1 MIQDFILLII
11 LLFFSAYFSGTE
23 LAFIVSNKL
32 KIEVKARKKNIAA
45 KSAYHFVKNNQA
57 FFSTILIG
65 NNIVNIAFASIATVV
80 LADHFGWNNY
90 AILLTVTIFTLIF
103 GELIPKYIAREGA
116 DSLILI
122 FSVPLR
128 LLSIILYPLIKLT
141 THLSKLLT
149 ERKQESA
156 EKRAHLFDREDMKIL
171 VDEGHK
177 AGYVEKEESSF
188 ITKVFDFSEQKV
200 YEAMRP
206 RTEIAGISIYDSVT
220 NAINL
225 FIESGF
231 SKVIVYEDDLDN
243 IKGFILAKDLF
254 SEPKQIKDIIREV
267 QFYPE
272 TKKSIEILNEFL
284 SSNVSIAVVIDEFGG
299 TAGIV
304 TMEDMIEEL
313 FGEIKDEY
321 DIEETICR
329 KISKESY
336 IISGKVE
343 IDHIND
349 KYGFNIATGA
359 YETIAGFII
368 ENLGY
373 IPKPNETVNI
383 DNYKFLI
390 IRADKVRIELVKLT
404 LIDNDNLE

>member
-23 LAFIVSNKL
+23 MAFIISNKL

-45 KSAYHFVKNNQA
+45 QSAYYFVKDNQA
-57 FFSTILIG
+57 FYSTILIG
-65 NNIVNIAFASIATVV
+65 NNIVNIAFASISTVV
-80 LADHFGWNNY
+80 LTEHFGWSDY
-90 AILLTVTIFTLIF
+90 KILITVTTFTLFF

-122 FSVPLR
+122 FSIPLR
-128 LLSIILYPLIKLT
+128 IISIIIYPLIKFT
-141 THLSKLLT
+141 THLSRFFT

-156 EKRAHLFDREDMKIL
+156 KNLAHIFDKEDMKIL
-171 VDEGHK
+171 VYEGHK
-177 AGYVEKEESSF
+177 AGNVNKEESSI

-206 RTEIAGISIYDSVT
+206 RTEIIGISFNDTVA

-225 FIESGF
+225 FIDSGY
-231 SKVIVYEDDLDN
+231 SKLIVYEDDLDN
-243 IKGFILAKDLF
+243 IKGVILAKDLF
-254 SEPKQIKDIIREV
+254 KNPKEIKDIIREV

-272 TKKSIEILNEFL
+272 TKKSLEILNEFL
-284 SSNVSIAVVIDEFGG
+284 NSNVSMAVVIDEFGG

-304 TMEDMIEEL
+304 TMEDIIEEL

-321 DIEETICR
+321 DIEETISR
-329 KISKESY
+329 KISKDSF
-336 IISGKVE
+336 ILSGKVE
-343 IDHIND
+343 IDHINEKCNLKFPVGD
-349 KYGFNIATGA
+349 
-359 YETIAGFII
+359 YETVAGFII

-373 IPKPNETVNI
+373 IPKPNETVTI

-390 IRADKVRIELVKLT
+390 IRADKVRIDLVKLT
-404 LIDNDNLE
+404 LKNDD

>member
-1 MIQDFILLII
+1 MVQDFILLIV

-45 KSAYHFVKNNQA
+45 QSAYYFVKDHQA
-57 FFSTILIG
+57 FFSTILLG
-65 NNIVNIAFASIATVV
+65 NNIVNVALASFATVV
-80 LADHFGWNNY
+80 LAEYFGWSDY
-90 AILLTVTIFTLIF
+90 EILIAVTLITLIF
-103 GELIPKYIAREGA
+103 GELIPKYIAREDA

-122 FSVPLR
+122 FSIPLR
-128 LLSIILYPLIKLT
+128 VLSIVLFPFIYVT

-156 EKRAHLFDREDMKIL
+156 ENRAHLFDKEDMRIL

-177 AGYVEKEESSF
+177 AGHVEKEESSF

-206 RTEIAGISIYDSVT
+206 RTEIIGISISDDVA
-220 NAINL
+220 NAVNL
-225 FIESGF
+225 FIESGY
-231 SKVIVYEDDLDN
+231 SKLIVYKGDLDN
-243 IKGFILAKDLF
+243 IKGFIFAKDLF
-254 SEPKQIKDIIREV
+254 SEPKQIKDIIREI

-272 TKKSIEILNEFL
+272 TKKSLEILNEFL

-329 KISKESY
+329 KISKNSY

-349 KYGFNIATGA
+349 KYDLNIATGN

-373 IPKPNETVNI
+373 IPKPKEVVTI
-383 DNYKFLI
+383 DNYRFLVI
-390 IRADKVRIELVKLT
+390 TADKVRIDLVKLT
-404 LIDNDNLE
+404 LNNSDIFE